1 MGREVEMLVNERQ
14 SAGTYEATFDG
25 SRFASGVY
33 FYRLTAEG
41 YGETRKMILI
51 R

>member
-1 MGREVEMLVNERQ
+1 MNERQ
-14 SAGTYEATFDG
+14 VAGSYEATFDG

-33 FYRLTAEG
+33 FYRLTAEE
-41 YGETRKMILI
+41 YGETRKMLLV